1 MAKGNS
7 TPRFIDLP
15 KIFDARGNLS
25 FINGD
30 EHVPFSIGRVYF
42 LYDVPAGSERGGHA
56 HRSLEQ
62 YVVAVSGSF
71 DLVVTT
77 RDGHERFSLNRPYRG
92 VLLGP
97 MTWRTLE
104 NFSAGAVCLVLA
116 SSPYDEHDYIRD
128 FSEFLELQRLL

>member
-1 MAKGNS
+1 MVTRNA
-7 TPRFIDLP
+7 PPQLIDLP

-56 HRSLEQ
+56 HRSLKQ
-62 YVVAVSGSF
+62 FVVAVSGSF

-77 RDGHERFSLNRPYRG
+77 RDGQDRFSLNRPYRG

-104 NFSAGAVCLVLA
+104 NFSSGAVCLVLA
-116 SSPYDEHDYIRD
+116 SLPYDEKDYIRD